1 MNPAVALAGDI
12 GGTNARLALAAR
24 RDGRVELIDRVTY
37 EVAGSASLASLV
49 RRYLDA
55 HPTTVGAIALGV
67 AAPIVDGRA
76 QPINLPWPVDEAEIR
91 AASGVPRVR
100 LLNDL
105 EANAWGLAE
114 LGADDLHPLQ
124 PDTLGIGGPRLVVS
138 AGTGLGV
145 AAAIDVAG
153 RTVVLPSEGGH
164 CDFGPRDEAEDLLL
178 LHLRE
183 RHPEWEHVSAERIV
197 SGRGIVAIWEHLRES
212 GRAQAG
218 ADLLTATAQAGQ
230 EAGPAITEAALAGSD
245 PSAVLAIE
253 TFVRAYGAVAGNL
266 ALTFFATGGV
276 YLGGGIAP
284 HVIPFLE
291 RGGFLEAF
299 HAKGRY
305 DHLLERI
312 GASVILD
319 DLCALRGA
327 ARAALTLG
335 DDHA

>member
-1 MNPAVALAGDI
+1 MNGPVALAGDI
-12 GGTNARLALAAR
+12 GGTNARFAQAVAH
-24 RDGRVELIDRVTY
+24 DGRVELRHRATY
-37 EVAGSASLASLV
+37 EVPGSTSLSALV
-49 RRYLDA
+49 QRYLDD
-55 HPTTVGAIALGV
+55 HPAPIAAAALGV
-67 AAPIVDGRA
+67 AAPIVQGRA
-76 QPINLPWPVDEAEIR
+76 QPINLPWPIDEAEVRSATAID
-91 AASGVPRVR
+91 RVR

-105 EANAWGLAE
+105 EANAWGIGE
-114 LGADDLHPLQ
+114 LGTDALHPLQ
-124 PDTLGIGGPRLVVS
+124 ADTLDVGGPRLVVS

-145 AAAIDVAG
+145 AAVIEVAG

-164 CDFGPRDEAEDLLL
+164 CDFGPRDEAEDRLL

-183 RHPEWEHVSAERIV
+183 RHPEWEHVSAERVV

-218 ADLLTATAQAGQ
+218 AELIRATTAEDA
-230 EAGPAITEAALAGSD
+230 AGPAITAAALDGSD
-245 PSAVLAIE
+245 PSAVLTLE

-284 HVIPFLE
+284 RVIPFLE
-291 RGGFLEAF
+291 AGGFLDAF

-312 GASVILD
+312 GVAVILD

-327 ARAALTLG
+327 ARAALTLAA
-335 DDHA
+335 DP